1 MVQTDLSR
9 AVAAQNH
16 NACHRAAGNGS
27 LGNPLQHWVFSAAS
41 VMQVVLVK
49 ITEMMTDVCFVG
61 VLIWFIRIKVNS
73 LKYS

>member
-1 MVQTDLSR
+1 
-9 AVAAQNH
+9 
-16 NACHRAAGNGS
+16 
-27 LGNPLQHWVFSAAS
+27 
-41 VMQVVLVK
+41 MQVVLVK